1 MADSQRQA
9 SKSED
14 KGPST
19 QDAQNQNQPALPAIS
34 LPKGGGAIK
43 GIGEKF
49 AANPVTGTGSLS
61 VPIAVSPGRS
71 NFGPQLS
78 VAYDSGAGNGPF
90 GFGWSLNIPKI
101 TRKTDKGI
109 PRYRDEE
116 ESDVFILS
124 EAEDLVPALLSN
136 GEREL
141 LERSLANKSY
151 IVQRYRPRIEGLFAR
166 IERWRDRKTDEVH
179 WRVTTKDNITSI
191 YGDSPNNQIAAPEKQ
206 QHIFS
211 WLLSRTYDDKGNL
224 IVYEYKAEDSSNVV
238 NELHEQNRLISANR
252 YIKRIS
258 YCHQTPYF
266 PADNSVL
273 PNDWH
278 FQVVFDYG
286 EHDLTLPR
294 VEEDVKWSVRPDSFS
309 TYRSGFEI
317 RTHRRCR
324 RVLMFH
330 NFAELGDSPYLVR
343 STDLSFPEDED
354 TSQSLIASFVAAI
367 THSSYVRENGGYL
380 KKSFPPVEFG
390 YTKAEIDQTVHLAES
405 SLLENLPEGID
416 GSRYQSVDI
425 DGEGASGVLTQLY
438 GAWYYK
444 RNLAP
449 LSIAEKPE
457 PQFGVT
463 EVLKLQPAHSSAR
476 SNAQQLLDLAGDG
489 RLDVVQFEGAT
500 SGFFERTE
508 DSQWDSFTAFVSSPN
523 IRWDDSN
530 LKFIDLTGDGH
541 ADILISEDEVFTW
554 YPSLGEEGFGA
565 AETVRKAAN
574 EEDGPRIVF
583 ADGTQSVYLADMSGD
598 GLTDLVRVRN
608 AEVCYWPN
616 LGYGRFGSK
625 VTMSNA
631 PLLDHPDLF
640 DQKRVQLADIDGSGV
655 TDIIYLGQ
663 DLIRVYFNR
672 SGNSWSPA
680 VPLDQMPSVD
690 NLASIMAMDLLGN
703 GTACLVWSHPG
714 PVHVNQAMRYVDLM
728 GGTKPHLLT
737 TIKNNLGAETR
748 LKYVPST
755 SFYLKDLYDGKP
767 WITRLPFPVH
777 VLEQV
782 EVFDRVSKTKLVTR
796 YKYHHG
802 YFDGVEREFRGFG
815 MVEQWDT
822 EEFVVLSNSDT
833 LPDATNI
840 DDASHIPP
848 VCMKTWFHTGAYF
861 EEGRISRH
869 FEDEYYHEGDEGEG
883 NSGLSIPQTEAMLL
897 PDTEVPTT
905 LRLADGS
912 SVSWELTAEEV
923 REACRALRGS
933 ILRQEIYAL
942 DGSDEEDRPYS
953 ASERSY
959 TIELLQPQG
968 ENKHAVFFTHSRETV
983 DFHYERK
990 LFDVLGN
997 RLADPRVTHSITFAV
1012 DRFGNILTA
1021 ANIGYGRRHAAAEA
1035 LFTAADHARQKQTQ
1049 ITYIE
1054 SAYTKP
1060 VEEAGAYRA
1069 PLPSE
1074 VKTFELIELPS
1085 LTPAAHDPQITNL
1098 FPFAELEARIQAAR
1112 DGEHEID
1119 YENLKATGIEVGHP
1133 YRRPIEHIRT
1143 LYRRDDLSGPL
1154 ALGELQ
1160 SLALPFEIYKLAFT
1174 TGLVQQVFGPRVS
1187 DEMLT
1192 DEGGFVHSEGDSNW
1206 WIPSG
1211 QAFYSPQPD
1220 DTSAQ
1225 ELAYARQHFFL
1236 ALRSLDPFGTTST
1249 IRFDDYDLLA
1259 VETEDPLHNKVTNG
1273 ERDAEGT
1280 IIARNNYRVLQPE
1293 LITDANRNRSEV
1305 AFDAMGL
1312 VVGTALMGKVE
1323 ESRGDS
1329 LAEFEPDLDE
1339 ATIREHIE
1347 NPLANPHAILR
1358 SATTR
1363 LVYDLFAY
1371 QRTQNDL
1378 QPLSAVVYTLA
1389 RETHAADLAD
1399 GEETK
1404 VQHSFSYS
1412 DGFSREIQKKVQA
1425 EPGPVPRR
1433 NAAGKIIVG
1442 ADGQPEMTPNDVSPR
1457 WVGNGWIIF
1466 NNKGKPVRQY
1476 EPFFSDTHQ
1485 FDFDAR
1491 IGVSP
1496 TLFYD
1501 PAARVVATLHP
1512 DHTWEKVMFDP
1523 WEQATFDTND
1533 TVLNADGTTD
1543 PKSDKDVAGFFS
1555 RLAVA
1560 EYLPT
1565 WYERRLEL
1573 APADP
1578 ERIAAEK
1585 AAVHRQTPAVAH
1597 FDALGRTF
1605 VTISQNRF
1613 ERNGVMIEERFP
1625 VRVDLDI
1632 EGNQRTM
1639 RDAVEQNG
1647 DALGRIVMSYD
1658 YDMLGNQIHR
1668 SSMEAGERWTL
1679 NDVMGKPVRS
1689 WDSRGFMRRITYDE
1703 LRRPTRLFVTEN
1715 GNQRLAQRTLYGES
1729 EGETNNHRTRVFQV
1743 FDGAGVV
1750 TNEGYDFKGNLLA
1763 IKRDL
1768 LPDYKVEVDWLQ
1780 NPNANDGTFLSKT
1793 EFDALNRPIA
1803 VTTPDQSRYRPTYN
1817 EASLLNK
1824 VEVHLGGADTA
1835 TPFVTNIDYNA
1846 RGQRTLIRYASGV
1859 ETTYTHD
1866 KNTFRLTNVTTT
1878 RTTGQNEF
1886 ASQIFL
1892 SADHVQDLSYT
1903 YDPAGN
1909 ITRIEDAALPIVF
1922 HAGEQVEPV
1931 CDYTY
1936 DAVYRLIEA
1945 SGREHIAQT
1954 AHDFNPPVDNRRDVP
1969 FLGLRADPND
1979 LQAVR
1984 RYVERYEYDAV
1995 GNFQF
2000 MRHVANGG
2008 SWTRDYDYEE
2018 ESLIEPAKQS
2028 NRLTRTTIG
2037 NFTETYTY
2045 ADAQGHDVHGC
2056 IAAIN
2061 SLVMVWNFE
2070 DQLRQ
2075 VDLGGGGTAFYVY
2088 DASNQRVRKVIET
2101 QNGTRKEERIY
2112 IGGFEVFRKYNGNG
2126 TGVTL
2131 ERETLHVMDE
2141 KQRIALVETQTIAN
2155 GNRLDTPTSLQRF
2168 QLSNH
2173 LGSACLELDANG
2185 ALISYEEYH
2194 SYGTTAF
2201 QAMASAAEVSLK
2213 RYRYTGKERDEETGL
2228 YYHGARYCASW
2239 LGRWTATDPA
2249 GMVDGTNLYTY
2260 ARDNPVRLNDPTGR
2274 KSAAL
2279 GSDTKDE
2286 VTYTSDEEL
2295 AEAQAIYK
2303 DIRKTG
2309 LTFNSE
2315 ASAEMYNKLAK
2326 EAFDKSPQS
2335 PLKATSQPH
2344 TTVVRPWTLAELKTL
2359 KLALAYYQGLDLKS
2373 GGKLSSISVAR
2384 VSEPALLTTGIFGD
2398 PSFEGAV
2405 KQGHMTFFDA
2415 MGDAQKQSKE
2425 VLKVM
2430 VHELAHVFFGQLS
2443 AEFEKLQFWKYF
2455 PAQAVDKLWPHLP
2468 VKTDPEAYRSSPEEA
2483 EKLEK
2488 ARTAIKADVLGKVNK
2503 NKGAAAATPAVPLE
2517 KPPNAYAYKNP
2528 GEDVAVSVAEYFL
2541 NRKEFEEKY
2550 KDRFKLISDEWWK
2563 MRKYVKSMS
2572 P

>member
-1 MADSQRQA
+1 MADSQPQA
-9 SKSED
+9 STN

-19 QDAQNQNQPALPAIS
+19 QDAQTQNRPALPAIS

-61 VPIAVSPGRS
+61 VPLAVSPGRS

-78 VAYDSGAGNGPF
+78 LAYDSGAGNGPF
-90 GFGWSLNIPKI
+90 GFGWSLGIPRI

-124 EAEDLVPALLSN
+124 EAEDLVPALSAN
-136 GEREL
+136 GEREIF
-141 LERSLANKSY
+141 ERSVADKSY
-151 IVQRYRPRIEGLFAR
+151 VVQRYRPRIEGLFAR
-166 IERWRDRKTDEVH
+166 IERWRDRQTAEVH
-179 WRVTTKDNITSI
+179 WRVTTKDNVTSI
-191 YGDSPNNQIAAPEKQ
+191 YGDSPNNNQIADPENQ
-206 QHIFS
+206 QHVFS

-224 IVYEYKAEDSSNVV
+224 VVYEYKAEDASNVV
-238 NELHEQNRLISANR
+238 NDLHEQNRQLSANR
-252 YIKRIS
+252 YIKRIF

-266 PADNSVL
+266 PADNSVV

-330 NFAELGDSPYLVR
+330 SFPELGDSPYLVR
-343 STDLSFPEDED
+343 STDLSFADDED
-354 TSQSLIASFVAAI
+354 TSQSLIATFVSAV
-367 THSSYVRENGGYL
+367 THSSYVKQNGGYL
-380 KKSFPPVEFG
+380 RKSFPPIEFG

-449 LSIAEKPE
+449 LSSAERSG

-463 EVLKLQPAHSSAR
+463 EVLKLQPAHSTS
-476 SNAQQLLDLAGDG
+476 AQQLLDLAGDG
-489 RLDVVQFEGAT
+489 LLDVVQFEGAT

-508 DSQWDSFTAFVSSPN
+508 DSKWDSFTAFISSPN
-523 IRWDDSN
+523 IRWGDSN

-541 ADILISEDEVFTW
+541 ADVLISEDEVFTW

-598 GLTDLVRVRN
+598 GLNDLVRVRN

-625 VTMSNA
+625 VTMGNA

-640 DQKRVQLADIDGSGV
+640 DQKRVRLADIDGSGV

-663 DLIRVYFNR
+663 DLISVYFNR

-680 VPLDQMPSVD
+680 LALDQMPPVD

-714 PVHVNQAMRYVDLM
+714 PAHANQAMRYVDLM

-748 LKYVPST
+748 MKYVPST
-755 SFYLKDLYDGKP
+755 VFYLNDLYDGKP

-777 VLEQV
+777 VIEQV
-782 EVFDRVSKTKLVTR
+782 EVFDWVSKTKLVTR

-822 EEFVVLSNSDT
+822 EQFVVLSNGGT
-833 LPDATNI
+833 FPEATNV

-848 VCMKTWFHTGAYF
+848 VCVKTWFHTGAYF
-861 EEGRISRH
+861 QEGRISRH
-869 FEDEYYHEGDEGEG
+869 FEDEYYREGDESEG
-883 NSGLSIPQTEAMLL
+883 NSELTNEQVEAMLL
-897 PDTEVPTT
+897 PDTEVPTA
-905 LRLADGS
+905 LKLADGS

-923 REACRALRGS
+923 REACRALKGS

-997 RLADPRVTHSITFAV
+997 KLADPRVTHSITFAV
-1012 DRFGNILTA
+1012 DNFGNVLTA
-1021 ANIGYGRRHAAAEA
+1021 ANIGYGRRHDAAEA

-1049 ITYIE
+1049 ITFIV
-1054 SAYTKP
+1054 STYTNP
-1060 VEEAGAYRA
+1060 VEEVDAYRV
-1069 PLPSE
+1069 PLPSD
-1074 VKTFELIELPS
+1074 VRTFELIELPS
-1085 LTPAAHDPQITNL
+1085 LTPAAHNPQITNL
-1098 FPFAELEARIQAAR
+1098 FPFAELEAKIQAAG
-1112 DGEHEID
+1112 DGDHDIN
-1119 YENLKATGIEVGHP
+1119 YENLNATGIETGHP
-1133 YRRPIEHIRT
+1133 YRRPIEHLRT

-1174 TGLVQQVFGPRVS
+1174 TGLVQQVYGARVS

-1192 DEGGFVHSEGDSNW
+1192 DEGGFVHSENDSNW

-1220 DTSAQ
+1220 DTSVQ
-1225 ELAYARQHFFL
+1225 ELAFARQHFFL
-1236 ALRSLDPFGTTST
+1236 AHRSRDPFGATST
-1249 IRFDDYDLLA
+1249 IHFDDYDLLTL
-1259 VETEDPLHNKVTNG
+1259 ETEDPLHNKVT
-1273 ERDAEGT
+1273 
-1280 IIARNNYRVLQPE
+1280 IARNNYRVLQPE

-1312 VVGTALMGKVE
+1312 VVGTALRGKAD
-1323 ESRGDS
+1323 ESKGDS
-1329 LAEFEPDLDE
+1329 LADFEPDLDD
-1339 ATIREHIE
+1339 ATISEHLD

-1358 SATTR
+1358 NATTR
-1363 LVYDLFAY
+1363 LAYDLFAY
-1371 QRTQNDL
+1371 QRTQNDP

-1389 RETHAADLAD
+1389 RETHAADLAA
-1399 GEETK
+1399 GAETK

-1433 NAAGKIIVG
+1433 DAAGKIILG
-1442 ADGQPEMTPNDVSPR
+1442 ADGQPDMTPNDVSPR
-1457 WVGNGWIIF
+1457 WVGSGWTIF

-1476 EPFFSDTHQ
+1476 EPFFSDTHH

-1501 PAARVVATLHP
+1501 PLERVVATLHP
-1512 DHTWEKVMFDP
+1512 NHTWRKVVFDP
-1523 WEQATFDTND
+1523 WEQATFDVND

-1543 PKSDKDVAGFFS
+1543 PKSDPDAGGFFS

-1560 EYLPT
+1560 DYLPT
-1565 WYERRLEL
+1565 WYEQRRNL
-1573 APADP
+1573 AASDP
-1578 ERIAAEK
+1578 ERIAADK
-1585 AAVHRQTPAVAH
+1585 AAVHRQTPTVAH

-1613 ERNGVMIEERFP
+1613 ERNAVAIEERFP
-1625 VRVDLDI
+1625 VRIDLDI
-1632 EGNQRTM
+1632 EGNQRTV
-1639 RDAVEQNG
+1639 RDAVVQNG
-1647 DALGRIVMSYD
+1647 DALGRIVMSFD
-1658 YDMLGNQIHR
+1658 YDMLGNVIHQ
-1668 SSMEAGERWTL
+1668 SSMEAGERWML
-1679 NDVMGKPVRS
+1679 NDVMVKPVRS
-1689 WDSRGFMRRITYDE
+1689 WDSRGFTRHITYDE
-1703 LRRPTRLFVTEN
+1703 LRRPTGLFVTEN
-1715 GNQRLAQRTLYGES
+1715 GSERLAQRTVYGES
-1729 EGETNNHRTRVFQV
+1729 EGDSNNHRTRVFQV

-1750 TNEGYDFKGNLLA
+1750 TNEGYDFKGNLLG

-1768 LPDYKVEVDWLQ
+1768 LPDYGVEVNWIQ

-1793 EFDALNRPIA
+1793 EYDALNRPIA
-1803 VTTPDQSRYRPTYN
+1803 VTTPDKSLYRPTYN
-1817 EASLLNK
+1817 EASLLNT
-1824 VEVHLGGADTA
+1824 VDVHLRGADTA

-1846 RGQRTLIRYASGV
+1846 KGQRTLIRYANGV
-1859 ETTYTHD
+1859 ETKYTHD

-1878 RTTGQNEF
+1878 RTGQDDF

-1892 SADHVQDLSYT
+1892 SADRVQDLSYT
-1903 YDPAGN
+1903 YDPVGN
-1909 ITRIEDAALPIVF
+1909 ITRVEDAALSIFF

-1936 DAVYRLIEA
+1936 DAVYRLIES

-1954 AHDFNPPVDNRRDVP
+1954 AHDFNPPVDNRRDIP
-1969 FLGLRADPND
+1969 FIGSRAEPND

-1984 RYVERYEYDAV
+1984 RYIERYEYDAV

-2056 IAAIN
+2056 MTAIN
-2061 SLVMVWNFE
+2061 SLKMVWNFE

-2126 TGVTL
+2126 VVTL

-2155 GNRLDTPTSLQRF
+2155 GNALDTPTSLQRL

-2173 LGSACLELDANG
+2173 LGSACLEVDANG

-2201 QAMASAAEVSLK
+2201 QAMAGAAEVSLK

-2249 GMVDGTNLYTY
+2249 GLVDGTNLYTY

-2274 KSAAL
+2274 KSAEL
-2279 GSDTKDE
+2279 GSDTKDK
-2286 VTYTSDEEL
+2286 VTYTSDKEL
-2295 AEAQAIYK
+2295 EEAQALYK
-2303 DIRKTG
+2303 EIRKTG
-2309 LTFNSE
+2309 LTFNSQ
-2315 ASAEMYNKLAK
+2315 ASADMYNKLAQD
-2326 EAFDKSPQS
+2326 AFDKASPT
-2335 PLKATSQPH
+2335 LKRMNQPH
-2344 TTVVRPWTLAELKTL
+2344 TTIVRPWTLAELRTL
-2359 KLALAYYQGLDLKS
+2359 KLALAYYEGLDLKS
-2373 GGKLSSISVAR
+2373 GGKLSSRSVAR
-2384 VSEPALLTTGIFGD
+2384 VSEAPFLTTGIFGD
-2398 PSFEGAV
+2398 DSL
-2405 KQGHMTFFDA
+2405 QGQVRRSQITFFDS
-2415 MGDAQKQSKE
+2415 MGDAQKQNKQ

-2430 VHELAHVFFGQLS
+2430 VHELAHVFFGQLA

-2455 PAQAVDKLWPHLP
+2455 PAQVSTNPWRNQVTESDKP
-2468 VKTDPEAYRSSPEEA
+2468 RSSPEEVA
-2483 EKLEK
+2483 ELEK
-2488 ARTAIKADVLGKVNK
+2488 ARNAIKADVLGRVNK
-2503 NKGAAAATPAVPLE
+2503 KKGAAAATPVPPLE
-2517 KPPNAYAYKNP
+2517 KPPDDYAHKNP

-2541 NRKEFEEKY
+2541 NRDEFEKNY

-2563 MRKYVKSMS
+2563 MRKEVKKMS
-2572 P
+2572 PSPTTP

>member
-1 MADSQRQA
+1 MADSQPQA
-9 SKSED
+9 STN

-19 QDAQNQNQPALPAIS
+19 QDAQTQNRPALPAIS

-61 VPIAVSPGRS
+61 VPLAVSPGRS

-78 VAYDSGAGNGPF
+78 LAYDSGAGNGPF
-90 GFGWSLNIPKI
+90 GFGWSLGIPRV

-124 EAEDLVPALLSN
+124 EAEDLVPALSAN
-136 GEREL
+136 GEREIF
-141 LERSLANKSY
+141 ERSVADKSY
-151 IVQRYRPRIEGLFAR
+151 VVQRYRPRIEGLFAR
-166 IERWRDRKTDEVH
+166 IERWRDRQTAEVH
-179 WRVTTKDNITSI
+179 WRVTTKDNVTSI
-191 YGDSPNNQIAAPEKQ
+191 YGDSPNNNQIADPENQ
-206 QHIFS
+206 QHVFS

-224 IVYEYKAEDSSNVV
+224 VVYEYKAEDASNVV
-238 NELHEQNRLISANR
+238 NDLHEQNRQLSANR
-252 YIKRIS
+252 YIKRIF

-266 PADNSVL
+266 PADNSVV

-330 NFAELGDSPYLVR
+330 SFPELGDSPYLVR
-343 STDLSFPEDED
+343 STDLSFADAED
-354 TSQSLIASFVAAI
+354 TSQSLIATFVSAV
-367 THSSYVRENGGYL
+367 THSSYVKQNGGYL
-380 KKSFPPVEFG
+380 RKSFPPIEFG

-449 LSIAEKPE
+449 LSSAERSG

-463 EVLKLQPAHSSAR
+463 EVLKLQPAHSTS
-476 SNAQQLLDLAGDG
+476 AQQLLDLAGDG
-489 RLDVVQFEGAT
+489 LLDVVQFEGAT

-508 DSQWDSFTAFVSSPN
+508 DSKWDSFTAFISSPN
-523 IRWDDSN
+523 IRWGDGN

-541 ADILISEDEVFTW
+541 ADVLISEDEVFTW

-598 GLTDLVRVRN
+598 GLNDLVRVRN

-640 DQKRVQLADIDGSGV
+640 DQKRVRLADIDGSGV

-680 VPLDQMPSVD
+680 VALDQMPPVD

-714 PVHVNQAMRYVDLM
+714 PAHANQAMRYVDLM

-748 LKYVPST
+748 MKYVPST
-755 SFYLKDLYDGKP
+755 VFYLNDLYDGKP

-782 EVFDRVSKTKLVTR
+782 EVFDWVSKTKLVTR

-822 EEFVVLSNSDT
+822 EQFVVLSNGGT
-833 LPDATNI
+833 FPEATNV

-848 VCMKTWFHTGAYF
+848 VCVKTWFHTGAYF
-861 EEGRISRH
+861 QEGRISRH
-869 FEDEYYHEGDEGEG
+869 FEDEYYREGDESEG
-883 NSGLSIPQTEAMLL
+883 NSELTNEQVEAMLL
-897 PDTEVPTT
+897 PDTEVPTA
-905 LRLADGS
+905 LKLADGS

-923 REACRALRGS
+923 REACRALKGS

-990 LFDVLGN
+990 LFDVSGN
-997 RLADPRVTHSITFAV
+997 RVADPRVTHSITFAV
-1012 DRFGNILTA
+1012 DRFGNVLTA
-1021 ANIGYGRRHAAAEA
+1021 ANIGYGRRHDAAEA

-1049 ITYIE
+1049 ITFIV
-1054 SAYTKP
+1054 STYTNP
-1060 VEEAGAYRA
+1060 VEEADAYRA
-1069 PLPSE
+1069 PLPSD
-1074 VKTFELIELPS
+1074 VRTFELIELPS
-1085 LTPAAHDPQITNL
+1085 LTPAAHNPQITNL
-1098 FPFAELEARIQAAR
+1098 FPFAELEAKIQAAG
-1112 DGEHEID
+1112 DGDHEIN
-1119 YENLKATGIEVGHP
+1119 YENVNATGIQAGHP

-1174 TGLVQQVFGPRVS
+1174 TGLVQQVYGSRVS

-1192 DEGGFVHSEGDSNW
+1192 DEGGFVHSENDSNW

-1220 DTSAQ
+1220 DTSVQ
-1225 ELAYARQHFFL
+1225 ELAFARQHFFL
-1236 ALRSLDPFGTTST
+1236 AHRSRDPFGATST
-1249 IRFDDYDLLA
+1249 IHFDDYDLLTL
-1259 VETEDPLHNKVTNG
+1259 ETEDPLHNKVT
-1273 ERDAEGT
+1273 
-1280 IIARNNYRVLQPE
+1280 IARNNYRVLQPE

-1312 VVGTALMGKVE
+1312 VVGTALRGKAD
-1323 ESRGDS
+1323 ESQGDS
-1329 LAEFEPDLDE
+1329 LADFEPDLDD
-1339 ATIREHIE
+1339 ATIGEHLE

-1358 SATTR
+1358 NATTR

-1371 QRTQNDL
+1371 QRTQNDP
-1378 QPLSAVVYTLA
+1378 QPLSAVVYTMA
-1389 RETHAADLAD
+1389 RETHTADLAA
-1399 GEETK
+1399 GVETK

-1433 NAAGKIIVG
+1433 DAAGKIILG
-1442 ADGQPEMTPNDVSPR
+1442 ADGQPEVTPNEVSPR
-1457 WVGNGWIIF
+1457 WVGSGWTIF

-1476 EPFFSDTHQ
+1476 EPFFSDTHH

-1501 PAARVVATLHP
+1501 PLERVVATLHP
-1512 DHTWEKVMFDP
+1512 NHTWRKVVFDP
-1523 WEQATFDTND
+1523 WEQATFDVND

-1543 PKSDKDVAGFFS
+1543 PKSDQDAGGFFS

-1560 EYLPT
+1560 DYLPT
-1565 WYERRLEL
+1565 WYEQRRNL
-1573 APADP
+1573 AASDP
-1578 ERIAAEK
+1578 ERIAADK
-1585 AAVHRQTPAVAH
+1585 AAVHRQTPTVAH

-1613 ERNGVMIEERFP
+1613 ERNGVAIEERFP
-1625 VRVDLDI
+1625 VRIDLDI
-1632 EGNQRTM
+1632 EGNQRTV
-1639 RDAVEQNG
+1639 RDAAVQNG
-1647 DALGRIVMSYD
+1647 DALGRIVMSFD
-1658 YDMLGNQIHR
+1658 YDMLGNVIHQ
-1668 SSMEAGERWTL
+1668 SSMEAGERWML
-1679 NDVMGKPVRS
+1679 NDVMVKSVRS
-1689 WDSRGFMRRITYDE
+1689 WDSRGFTRHITYDE
-1703 LRRPTRLFVTEN
+1703 LRRPTGLFVTEN
-1715 GNQRLAQRTLYGES
+1715 GSERLAQRTVYGES
-1729 EGETNNHRTRVFQV
+1729 EGDTNNHRTRVFQV

-1750 TNEGYDFKGNLLA
+1750 TNEGYDFKGNLLG

-1768 LPDYKVEVDWLQ
+1768 LPDYGVEVNWIQ
-1780 NPNANDGTFLSKT
+1780 NLNANDGTFLSKT
-1793 EFDALNRPIA
+1793 EYDALNRPIA
-1803 VTTPDQSRYRPTYN
+1803 VTTPDKSLYRPTYN
-1817 EASLLNK
+1817 EASLLNT
-1824 VEVHLGGADTA
+1824 VDVHLRGADTA

-1846 RGQRTLIRYASGV
+1846 KGQRTLIRYANGV
-1859 ETTYTHD
+1859 ETKYTHD

-1878 RTTGQNEF
+1878 RTGQDDF

-1892 SADHVQDLSYT
+1892 SADRVQDLSYT
-1903 YDPAGN
+1903 YDAVGN
-1909 ITRIEDAALPIVF
+1909 ITRVEDAALSIVF

-1936 DAVYRLIEA
+1936 DAVYRLIES

-1954 AHDFNPPVDNRRDVP
+1954 AHDFNPPVDNRRDIP
-1969 FLGLRADPND
+1969 FIGSRVEPND
-1979 LQAVR
+1979 LQALR
-1984 RYVERYEYDAV
+1984 RYIERYEYDAV

-2056 IAAIN
+2056 MTTIN
-2061 SLVMVWNFE
+2061 SLKMVWNFE

-2126 TGVTL
+2126 VVTL

-2141 KQRIALVETQTIAN
+2141 KQRIALVETQTIAS
-2155 GNRLDTPTSLQRF
+2155 GNPLDTPTSLQRL

-2173 LGSACLELDANG
+2173 LGSACLEVDANG

-2194 SYGTTAF
+2194 SYGTTAL
-2201 QAMASAAEVSLK
+2201 QAMAGAAEVSLK

-2249 GMVDGTNLYTY
+2249 GLVDGTNLYTY

-2274 KSAAL
+2274 KSAEL
-2279 GSDTKDE
+2279 GSDTKDK
-2286 VTYTSDEEL
+2286 VTYTSDKEL
-2295 AEAQAIYK
+2295 EEAQAIYK
-2303 DIRKTG
+2303 EIRKTG
-2309 LTFNSE
+2309 LTFNSQ
-2315 ASAEMYNKLAK
+2315 ASADMYNKLAQD
-2326 EAFDKSPQS
+2326 AFDKASPT
-2335 PLKATSQPH
+2335 LKRMNQPH
-2344 TTVVRPWTLAELKTL
+2344 TTIVRPWTLAELRTL
-2359 KLALAYYQGLDLKS
+2359 KLALAYYEGLDLKS
-2373 GGKLSSISVAR
+2373 GGKLSSRSVAR
-2384 VSEPALLTTGIFGD
+2384 VSEAPFLTTGIFGD
-2398 PSFEGAV
+2398 DSL
-2405 KQGHMTFFDA
+2405 QGQVRRSQITFFDS
-2415 MGDAQKQSKE
+2415 MGDAKKQNKQ

-2430 VHELAHVFFGQLS
+2430 VHELAHVFFGQLA

-2455 PAQAVDKLWPHLP
+2455 PAQVSTNPWRNQVTESDKP
-2468 VKTDPEAYRSSPEEA
+2468 RSSPEEVA
-2483 EKLEK
+2483 ELEK
-2488 ARTAIKADVLGKVNK
+2488 ARNAIKADVLGRVNK
-2503 NKGAAAATPAVPLE
+2503 KKGAAAATPVPPLE
-2517 KPPNAYAYKNP
+2517 KPPDDYAHKNP

-2541 NRKEFEEKY
+2541 NREEFEKNY

-2563 MRKYVKSMS
+2563 MRKEVKKMS
-2572 P
+2572 PSPTTP